1 MKHIIVQTYP
11 TNTHN
16 HDSTTSTN
24 NNTGRSS
31 TRSLSFKTRPTNL
44 PRTNS
49 SRLSSGLSSTAG
61 AAAVAALVV
70 SNSSNP
76 KAIYDSHD
84 LPLSRDSA
92 TASNRDSA
100 TASTYLSLSPMEHQ
114 PLTMPDIEVYIT
126 LRRGIITVFL
136 CGFFKW

>member
-1 MKHIIVQTYP
+1 MKFTHIVKHIIVQTYP

-92 TASNRDSA
+92 TAS
-100 TASTYLSLSPMEHQ
+100 TYLSLSPMEHQ